1 MQVDK
6 LNELIQ
12 SLITYLNENAG
23 SSSWTEYFLPLFSTV
38 LGAIIALIPVF
49 LTIRSDKNDR
59 KASEIK
65 RQLHDF
71 YNPLLFLLRK
81 DTAFYNIFNLQ
92 AKKTAADNNMEYRT
106 LVFLVTGQHNS
117 KKFSE
122 TDKFLL
128 QEILSINEQIVQLI
142 SKNMGNI
149 DEDISQSLV
158 ELCRHY
164 ELLRLAEQGKIADSS
179 EYKQYV
185 YPRDID
191 AKVERKVEEL
201 YKKLNAL
208 KY

>member
-1 MQVDK
+1 
-6 LNELIQ
+6 
-12 SLITYLNENAG
+12 
-23 SSSWTEYFLPLFSTV
+23 
-38 LGAIIALIPVF
+38 
-49 LTIRSDKNDR
+49 
-59 KASEIK
+59 
-65 RQLHDF
+65 
-71 YNPLLFLLRK
+71 
-81 DTAFYNIFNLQ
+81 
-92 AKKTAADNNMEYRT
+92 MEYRT

-117 KKFSE
+117 KNFSE

-164 ELLRLAEQGKIADSS
+164 ELLRLAEQGKIADLS